1 MRQTG
6 DTHTHIIQ
14 SYSELMRTRSTKKQ
28 DKMEERFEQSTSSLL
43 KYIWE
48 NSLEW
53 QLKCKSVLNI
63 KNINSIAK

>member
-1 MRQTG
+1 MRQIG

-28 DKMEERFEQSTSSLL
+28 DKMEERFEQSHLLL
-43 KYIWE
+43 KFIWE

>member
-6 DTHTHIIQ
+6 DTHARIIQ

-48 NSLEW
+48 NSLES